1 MSDIE
6 KFKLAVINTAKN
18 VTSQLGISYLN
29 PLLVFGLKNML
40 EKPKYSIVL
49 EALTDSNGNLDINT
63 LTKVLEETIG
73 MKGGRFTIAG
83 VTFTSDD
90 VENLKKEYLKL

>member
-49 EALTDSNGNLDINT
+49 EALTE
-63 LTKVLEETIG
+63 VLEETIG

>member
-6 KFKLAVINTAKN
+6 KFKL
-18 VTSQLGISYLN
+18 
-29 PLLVFGLKNML
+29 
-40 EKPKYSIVL
+40 
-49 EALTDSNGNLDINT
+49 LDINA

>member
-6 KFKLAVINTAKN
+6 KFKLAVINTAK
-18 VTSQLGISYLN
+18 
-29 PLLVFGLKNML
+29 
-40 EKPKYSIVL
+40 
-49 EALTDSNGNLDINT
+49 
-63 LTKVLEETIG
+63 LEETIG